1 MGLTYSYLSHVTG
14 KKKYRKAIQKI
25 HKALNK
31 MPTMDGL
38 LPVQISMDINEGV
51 GVYSMGSLSDSY
63 YEYLLKAWIQG
74 HRPDKTFTERF
85 SPL

>member
-1 MGLTYSYLSHVTG
+1 MTG

-38 LPVQISMDINEGV
+38 LPVQISTSINEGM
-51 GVYSMGSLSDSY
+51 GVYSMGALGDSY

-74 HRPDKTFTERF
+74 GKRDRVGVCGLTDD
-85 SPL
+85 